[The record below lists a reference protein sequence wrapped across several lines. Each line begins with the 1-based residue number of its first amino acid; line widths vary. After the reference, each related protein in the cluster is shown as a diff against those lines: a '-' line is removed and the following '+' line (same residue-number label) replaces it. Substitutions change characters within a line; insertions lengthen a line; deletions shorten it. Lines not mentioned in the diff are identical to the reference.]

1 MHHVILGAGGIGGG
15 IGGRLVQA
23 GFDVTLVAR
32 GAHLEAMQ
40 RDGLRMRTP
49 EEDVT
54 LEVTAVG
61 EPSAVAWRG
70 DEVVILTVKGQDTE
84 TALEQLLA
92 AAGPSVPVVCAQN
105 GVENER
111 VASRRFER
119 VYAMLLNF
127 PATFLTPGEVLLH
140 GTPNSGIL
148 DAGRF
153 PGGVDATIEE
163 LCEHLEAAHFVARPD
178 PQVMRKKYA
187 KLLMNL
193 GNAVQALADTR
204 GARHIH
210 EALRAE
216 ATACLDAAAID
227 YIPLEELVA
236 IGREHYRSGDIEG
249 APRGGGST
257 WQSLA
262 RGTGSVE
269 VDYLN
274 GEIALLGT
282 LHGVPT
288 PYNRAVQQLLHEL
301 VAAGNAPG
309 SCSLEMIEARA
320 RQLGAS

>member
-15 IGGRLVQA
+15 MGGRLVQA
-23 GFDVTLVAR
+23 GYDVTLVAR

-54 LEVTAVG
+54 LEMTAVG

-70 DEVVILTVKGQDTE
+70 DEVVILTVKSQDTE
-84 TALEQLLA
+84 ATLEQLLA
-92 AAGPSVPVVCAQN
+92 AAGPGVPVVCAQN

-111 VASRRFER
+111 IASRRFEQ

-148 DAGRF
+148 DAGRY
-153 PGGVDATIEE
+153 PGGVDATVEE
-163 LCEHLEAAHFVARPD
+163 LCAHLEAAHFVARPD
-178 PQVMRKKYA
+178 AAIMRKKYA

-204 GARHIH
+204 DAGAIH
-210 EALRAE
+210 RALRAE
-216 ATACLDAAAID
+216 AVACFDAAGID
-227 YIPLEELVA
+227 YMPLEELVA
-236 IGREHYRSGDIEG
+236 SGREHYRGGDIAD

-274 GEIALLGT
+274 GEIVLLGT

-288 PYNRAVQQLLHEL
+288 PYNRAVQQLLTEM
-301 VAAGNAPG
+301 VARGEPSG
-309 SCSLEMIEARA
+309 SRSLDAIEERA
-320 RQLGAS
+320 RSLGAV

>member
-15 IGGRLVQA
+15 MGARLAQA
-23 GFDVTLVAR
+23 GFDVTLIAR
-32 GAHLEAMQ
+32 GAHLEAIQ

-54 LEVTAVG
+54 LELAAVG
-61 EPSAVAWRG
+61 DPSSVAWRG
-70 DEVVILTVKGQDTE
+70 DEVVILTVKSQDTPA
-84 TALEQLLA
+84 ALDQLLA
-92 AAGPSVPVVCAQN
+92 AAGPGVPVICAQN

-111 VASRRFER
+111 VAARRFEH

-140 GTPNSGIL
+140 GTPHSGIL
-148 DAGRF
+148 DSGRY
-153 PGGVDATIEE
+153 PDGVDSVVEE
-163 LCEHLEAAHFVARPD
+163 LCAHLEAAHFVARPD
-178 PQVMRKKYA
+178 PLLMRKKYA

-204 GARHIH
+204 GASGILR
-210 EALRAE
+210 ALRAE
-216 ATACLDAAAID
+216 AVACFDAAGID
-227 YIPLEELVA
+227 YLPLAELVEE
-236 IGREHYRSGDIEG
+236 GRKHYGVGDIED

-274 GEIALLGT
+274 GEIVLLGR

-288 PYNRAVQQLLHEL
+288 PYNRAVQQLLNEM
-301 VAAGNAPG
+301 VAAVEPIG
-309 SCSLEMIEARA
+309 SRGVEAIEARA
-320 RQLGAS
+320 RELGAG